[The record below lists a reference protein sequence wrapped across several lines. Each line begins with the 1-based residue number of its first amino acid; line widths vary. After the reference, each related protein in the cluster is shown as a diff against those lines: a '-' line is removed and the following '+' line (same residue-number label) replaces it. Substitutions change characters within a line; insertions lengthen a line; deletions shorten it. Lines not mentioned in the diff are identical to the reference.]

1 MQSDLALSVRGLSK
15 RFTIRSR
22 QTAAGVFAKRSV
34 ESDFWALRDVSF
46 SIARGEVLGVIGR
59 NGAGKSTLIRSLHGI
74 EKPARGH
81 VRFDGADITGW
92 PSWRVCEAGIGHV
105 AEGRQV
111 FPNLTVQE
119 NLAIA
124 GVAHKGGYWTE
135 ARVYELFPKLQERAL
150 SKGASL
156 SGGEQQMLSIAR
168 AVLTNPKVLMLD
180 EPSEGLAPLIVRDVR
195 DAIVAVNRQ
204 GVAIVLVEQKLAIPL
219 EISNR
224 LYVIDHGA
232 VAWSGTTDEFRSDRA
247 NIERRM
253 TV

>member
-1 MQSDLALSVRGLSK
+1 MLSLESVDAFYGKAIALEGV
-15 RFTIRSR
+15 TIRVDAGEI
-22 QTAAGVFAKRSV
+22 TA
-34 ESDFWALRDVSF
+34 L
-46 SIARGEVLGVIGR
+46 LGR
-59 NGAGKSTLIRSLHGI
+59 NGAGKTTTLRTCMGLLDC
-74 EKPARGH
+74 ARGKRLFQGRD
-81 VRFDGADITGW
+81 VTGYKSHQMSRLGLAYV
-92 PSWRVCEAGIGHV
+92 PED
-105 AEGRQV
+105 RQV

-247 NIERRM
+247 NIERHM